1 MNTYLN
7 RPWEADPEGIYDF
20 EAALRIW
27 NDFALLFSLP
37 QVKDLTDSH
46 KTRLKARL
54 QDTHGITGWAKAL
67 SKIRESHFLQGENEA
82 KWRADLDFILEE
94 NSFSKLTKGA
104 YSYLSE
110 VRHEI

>member
-27 NDFALLFSLP
+27 NDFAILFCLP
-37 QVKDLTDSH
+37 QVESLTDVH
-46 KTRLKARL
+46 KTKLKARL
-54 QDTHGITGWAKAL
+54 HDTHGITGWARAL
-67 SKIRESHFLQGENEA
+67 SKIRESHFLQGDNEA

-94 NSFSKLTKGA
+94 SSFSKLTKGA
-104 YSYLSE
+104 YSDLQG
-110 VRHEI
+110 VRHEV